1 MQTLGT
7 IAAILLGAV
16 FVVAGG
22 SKLASGAAW
31 VAQARSIGAPPPIA
45 TALPGIEVVLGAL
58 LITTI
63 AMPLPALAAIVLLV
77 AFSILIARQLVDGRH
92 PPCACF
98 GAWSSRPL
106 DESHLVRNAALILLA
121 LISLWAR

>member
-22 SKLASGAAW
+22 AKLASGAAW
-31 VAQARSIGAPPPIA
+31 VAQARSIGAPQPIA

-77 AFSILIARQLVDGRH
+77 AFSVLIARQLVDGRH
-92 PPCACF
+92 PPCACL

-106 DESHLVRNAALILLA
+106 DESHLVRNAALIVLA
-121 LISLWAR
+121 FISLWAR